1 MYESFFEMTNT
12 PFVRNIPAD
21 RLFISAQMEDAIGR
35 LRYGA
40 DHQLFSVV
48 IAESGCGKS
57 TMIRRLAWELPKD
70 KYLMLYLSDSKLTPR
85 WLYAGLLDQLGQV
98 AKFYRGDSKRML
110 QKEIRQIR
118 TESSR
123 NVICVLDEAHLLE
136 KETLEEFRFLLNA
149 DMDSTSP
156 MSVVLVGQTEL
167 WDQKLRLQMYAA
179 IEQRIDTVITLNRLD
194 RADTA
199 RYMAAHLVYAG
210 GKQDIFTSD
219 AEDQI
224 YKVSS
229 GIPRMI
235 NRICGKSLMYAYQ
248 QQKRLI
254 DGHMV
259 RYVADHEMVRGC
271 DH

>member
-1 MYESFFEMTNT
+1 
-12 PFVRNIPAD
+12 
-21 RLFISAQMEDAIGR
+21 
-35 LRYGA
+35 
-40 DHQLFSVV
+40 
-48 IAESGCGKS
+48 
-57 TMIRRLAWELPKD
+57 
-70 KYLMLYLSDSKLTPR
+70 
-85 WLYAGLLDQLGQV
+85 
-98 AKFYRGDSKRML
+98 
-110 QKEIRQIR
+110 
-118 TESSR
+118 
-123 NVICVLDEAHLLE
+123 
-136 KETLEEFRFLLNA
+136 
-149 DMDSTSP
+149 

-167 WDQKLRLQMYAA
+167 WDQKLRLQLYAA

-199 RYMAAHLVYAG
+199 KYMAVHLAYAG

-235 NRICGKSLMYAYQ
+235 NRICGKALMYAYQ